1 MSEIIYQ
8 NFEQYLI
15 YLRELLKLRTV
26 FTEPENV
33 REGIDYCKK
42 VFEENLENYKIYF
55 DAENNL
61 IAVPSEVNFEENII
75 YLSAH
80 IDTVGADEN
89 EWDSPFKPFKIFENA
104 KEIVGRGACDCKAGV
119 AFELFWSFLA
129 KKNLINLKNTI
140 FTITFKEEG
149 AGKKSAQEIAK
160 NLGKNLPLSKKIN
173 YLMVLEN
180 NVKVSGRPILC
191 IYTAERT
198 NYVIKIIDFL
208 PNLQAIL
215 QKLTHFNP
223 VSIIPEKIF
232 DSSKTE
238 IFKQQGGHV
247 CSVPREQ
254 NILTKVI
261 LAAGD
266 NDLIKA

>member
-15 YLRELLKLRTV
+15 YLRELLKFRTV

-119 AFELFWSFLA
+119 YKFEKHNF
-129 KKNLINLKNTI
+129 
-140 FTITFKEEG
+140 
-149 AGKKSAQEIAK
+149 
-160 NLGKNLPLSKKIN
+160 
-173 YLMVLEN
+173 YH
-180 NVKVSGRPILC
+180 
-191 IYTAERT
+191 
-198 NYVIKIIDFL
+198 
-208 PNLQAIL
+208 
-215 QKLTHFNP
+215 HF
-223 VSIIPEKIF
+223 
-232 DSSKTE
+232 
-238 IFKQQGGHV
+238 
-247 CSVPREQ
+247 
-254 NILTKVI
+254 
-261 LAAGD
+261 
-266 NDLIKA
+266 